1 MDAMA
6 YPGDFVAAN
15 RTARTGTQR
24 ASIHPFLRKSRRMS
38 DLRRACFRV
47 WERLAKRTPPR
58 NYSLGPR

>member
-15 RTARTGTQR
+15 RTARTGTQHPG
-24 ASIHPFLRKSRRMS
+24 IHPFLRKSRRKS

-47 WERLAKRTPPR
+47 WERLAKRTPLR
-58 NYSLGPR
+58 ICSLGPR